1 MASFEFLA
9 VTISILGLAASITY
23 YANIIQN
30 AEKARR
36 RDLIFQRFQG
46 YDLDYFRAYHQV
58 ALQTDWK
65 TPEEYMAKYSR
76 YGDVDA
82 ASYYSYILRVYT
94 MAGVMYM
101 EGIADL
107 DLVFKLYPA
116 ASVIRFWEQFKP
128 IRDYSIESIGHPDDY
143 YIVFDTL
150 YKEAKKRYPE
160 TPSFKDTFNLIKG
173 Q

>member
-1 MASFEFLA
+1 
-9 VTISILGLAASITY
+9 
-23 YANIIQN
+23 
-30 AEKARR
+30 
-36 RDLIFQRFQG
+36 
-46 YDLDYFRAYHQV
+46 
-58 ALQTDWK
+58 
-65 TPEEYMAKYSR
+65 MAKYSR

-82 ASYYSYILRVYT
+82 ASNYSYILRVYT

-116 ASVIRFWEQFKP
+116 ASVIRFWELFKP

-143 YIVFDTL
+143 YIAFDTL
-150 YKEAKKRYPE
+150 YNEAKKRYPE

-173 Q
+173 QKHS